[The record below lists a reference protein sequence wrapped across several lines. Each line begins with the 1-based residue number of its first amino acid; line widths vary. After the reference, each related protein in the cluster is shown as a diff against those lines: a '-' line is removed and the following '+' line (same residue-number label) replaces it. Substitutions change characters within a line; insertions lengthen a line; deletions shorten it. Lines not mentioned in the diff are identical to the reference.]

1 MSSEAAVKTENINHA
16 FLNTVLDGTQED
28 IYYHLGVTSSDPM
41 LDKLRD
47 VKAVIMAGSGERIK
61 EFAAHWSELNGG
73 AEIVEFPKEDR
84 FVSRYTAGV
93 LFSSHGM
100 GMPSASIALQE
111 LMRMVFFLK
120 RGDVDAMDEVF
131 WCRVGTSGG
140 IGYPPGTVVVSSEA
154 LMADLKPFRLL
165 KGGEGEH
172 WFDPQFPADTFDA
185 IIAANTDTDF
195 TVVSG
200 KTVATNEF
208 FIEQFRLDGALC
220 LDTPET
226 KQAWLE
232 WLDASG
238 VRNIEMEGAMIAG
251 YLNWWGFSKFA
262 MICCTVINRLDGDQM
277 TSSPAQLHKFSQDSG
292 VALFNYLKVSL
303 LGAQPTSGGQE

>member
-1 MSSEAAVKTENINHA
+1 MKTENINHA
-16 FLNTVLDGTQED
+16 FLDDVVNGAQED
-28 IYYHLGVTSSDPM
+28 IYYHLGVTSSDPI
-41 LDKLRD
+41 LVQLRG

-61 EFAAHWSELNGG
+61 EFAKHWSQLNGD

-120 RGDVDAMDEVF
+120 GGDLAAMDEVF

-172 WFDPQFPADTFDA
+172 WFDCTFPADTFDA
-185 IIAANTDTDF
+185 IIAANQRTDF

-220 LDTPET
+220 LDTDET
-226 KQAWLE
+226 KQAWLD
-232 WLDASG
+232 WLDTNG

-277 TSSPAQLHKFSQDSG
+277 TSSPAELHKFSQDSG
-292 VALFNYLKVSL
+292 VALFNYLKASL
-303 LGAQPTSGGQE
+303 LDGQSRPGDQR